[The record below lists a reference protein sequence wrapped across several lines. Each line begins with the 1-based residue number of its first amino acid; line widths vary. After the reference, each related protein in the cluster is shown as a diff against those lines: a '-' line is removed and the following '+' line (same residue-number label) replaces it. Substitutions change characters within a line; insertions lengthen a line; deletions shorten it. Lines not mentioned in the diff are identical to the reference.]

1 MANAQ
6 TLRRGDMTQ
15 GSIYRSILLFALP
28 TFLTTL
34 LNTFYN
40 MADSIIVGQF
50 VGAEAL
56 AAVGAN
62 NVTGMLMVSLFQ
74 GAGIGG
80 GVYIAQLFGARRMD
94 DISKAFNT
102 MYVLSVLLAVG
113 ISVVFLA
120 FGRPILR
127 MMNTPENIFEDALL
141 YFYIV
146 TACQPGMAIYLS
158 GSSALRSIGDT
169 TAPLVF
175 LIFTAILN
183 VGLNLLFVVGLHM
196 GVAGVAWAT
205 FISQYLSAILVLW
218 RTGRSRYAPITI
230 NRKSLR
236 MDPQMAKI
244 ILRLGI
250 PSALQMAVSSLGNL
264 LVQRYTN
271 LFGSAAVAASTT
283 IHRLDVLVGLPCSSL
298 GAALSVFFGQ
308 NLAARK
314 TERLHK
320 ATVFGSVLCTG
331 LTLVLSVLLYVLAEP
346 AVRIFTQDAE
356 IIHLG
361 GQMFRMLCFFYWA
374 MALNVVFTSLMRG
387 AGDTTA
393 VMVIS
398 VVGAVIRV
406 PLAWLLAIRPEPM
419 IFRNIFLASGIC
431 NLVMLAMSLVY
442 YMTGNWKKKVVVTV
456 DD

>member
-1 MANAQ
+1 
-6 TLRRGDMTQ
+6 MTQ

-183 VGLNLLFVVGLHM
+183 VGLNLLFVVGMHM

-205 FISQYLSAILVLW
+205 FISQYLSAVLVLW

-230 NRKSLR
+230 NQKSLR

-320 ATVFGSVLCTG
+320 ATEFGSVLCTG

>member
-205 FISQYLSAILVLW
+205 FISQYLSAVLVLW

>member
-320 ATVFGSVLCTG
+320 ATIFGSVLCTG

>member
-183 VGLNLLFVVGLHM
+183 VGLNLLFVVGMHM

-320 ATVFGSVLCTG
+320 ATIFGSVLCTG

>member
-183 VGLNLLFVVGLHM
+183 VGLNLLFVLVLHM

-205 FISQYLSAILVLW
+205 FISQYLSAVLVLW

>member
-40 MADSIIVGQF
+40 LADSIIVGQF

-183 VGLNLLFVVGLHM
+183 VGLNLLFVLVLHM

-205 FISQYLSAILVLW
+205 FISQYLSAVLVLW

>member
-183 VGLNLLFVVGLHM
+183 VGLNLLFVLVLHM

-205 FISQYLSAILVLW
+205 FISQYLSAVLVLW

-346 AVRIFTQDAE
+346 AVRIFTQDAK

>member
-1 MANAQ
+1 MANSQ

-34 LNTFYN
+34 LNQFYN

-80 GVYIAQLFGARRMD
+80 GIYIAQLFGARRTE

-102 MYVLSVLLAVG
+102 MYVLAALLALG
-113 ISVVFLA
+113 ISAVFLV
-120 FGRPILR
+120 FGRTIMHL
-127 MMNTPENIFEDALL
+127 MNTPENIFDDALL

-169 TAPLVF
+169 TAPLLF

-183 VGLNLLFVVGLHM
+183 VGLNVLFVLGLHM

-205 FISQYLSAILVLW
+205 FISQYLSAVLVLW
-218 RTGRSRYAPITI
+218 RTGRSKYSPITI
-230 NRKSLR
+230 NLKSLR
-236 MDPQMAKI
+236 LDPQMAKI

-283 IHRLDVLVGLPCSSL
+283 IHRLDAFVGMPCNAL
-298 GAALSVFFGQ
+298 GGALSVFFGQ
-308 NLAARK
+308 NMAARR

-320 ATVFGSVLCTG
+320 ATLFGSSLCTA
-331 LTLVLSVLLYVLAEP
+331 LTVAMSIVLYVFADDACRL
-346 AVRIFTQDAE
+346 FTQDAE

-361 GQMFRMLCFFYWA
+361 GQMFRMLCFFYWS
-374 MALNVVFTSLMRG
+374 MALNIVFTSIMRG
-387 AGDTTA
+387 AGDTKA
-393 VMVIS
+393 VMVFSMIA
-398 VVGAVIRV
+398 AVIRV
-406 PLAWLLAIRPEPM
+406 PLTWVLAIRPEPM
-419 IFRNIFLASGIC
+419 IFRNIFLAMGLC
-431 NLVMLAMSLVY
+431 NVLNLGMSLAY
-442 YMTGNWKKKVVVTV
+442 YLTGNWKKKVVVTV
-456 DD
+456 DE

>member
-1 MANAQ
+1 
-6 TLRRGDMTQ
+6 
-15 GSIYRSILLFALP
+15 
-28 TFLTTL
+28 
-34 LNTFYN
+34 
-40 MADSIIVGQF
+40 
-50 VGAEAL
+50 
-56 AAVGAN
+56 
-62 NVTGMLMVSLFQ
+62 
-74 GAGIGG
+74 
-80 GVYIAQLFGARRMD
+80 
-94 DISKAFNT
+94 
-102 MYVLSVLLAVG
+102 
-113 ISVVFLA
+113 
-120 FGRPILR
+120 
-127 MMNTPENIFEDALL
+127 
-141 YFYIV
+141 IV

-320 ATVFGSVLCTG
+320 ATIFGSVLCTG